1 MFRLFADINQC
12 KHIFFAGCHDVGYL
26 SFLMPYRGMADRIT
40 LLKGPSFHPEFK
52 SLGLSISE
60 IPSVFM
66 SSPLGNSLEP
76 ITSKSVVPKLA
87 VPKSAVCWFFQKVL
101 PLPLIYESSFSF
113 KY

>member
-26 SFLMPYRGMADRIT
+26 SFLMPYRGMAERIT
-40 LLKGPSFHPEFK
+40 LLKGPSFHPEFRT
-52 SLGLSISE
+52 LGLLISE

-66 SSPLGNSLEP
+66 SSPLGSSPEP
-76 ITSKSVVPKLA
+76 ITSKSA

-101 PLPLIYESSFSF
+101 ALPLIYESSFSF